1 MSAGPSAVVTLG
13 ETMALMKA
21 ATPGPLAFTESLRL
35 GIGGA
40 ESNVAI
46 ALRRL
51 GTPVTWVG
59 RVGADSL
66 GDLVLRELMAEG
78 LDVESGR
85 DPDAAT
91 GLMIKERRTNETAK
105 VWYYRSGSAGSTL
118 APEHVPERKIAD
130 ARLLHVTGITPAL
143 SQSAAAAVQFAI
155 DCAKSAGTLVS
166 FDVNYRAALW
176 PKPAAA
182 AAFEALVR
190 QSDVVFAGDDEA
202 AIVVGEAA
210 EPLELAHR
218 LAALGPAQVV
228 IKLGAQG
235 CVALVDGEEHQQDA
249 VPVLAVDT
257 VGAGDAFVGG
267 YLAEL
272 LDGQPVRERLL
283 TAVRTGAYACL
294 VSGDWEGMPRRSEL
308 GLLGVAEPVSR

>member
-1 MSAGPSAVVTLG
+1 MSAAPSAVVTLG

-21 ATPGPLAFTESLRL
+21 STPGPLAFTESLRL
-35 GIGGA
+35 GVGGA

-78 LDVESGR
+78 LDVECGR
-85 DPDAAT
+85 DPDAPT

-105 VWYYRSGSAGSTL
+105 VWYYRSRSAGTTL
-118 APEHVPERKIAD
+118 APEHVPDRKIAA

-143 SQSAAAAVQFAI
+143 SESAAAAVQFAI
-155 DCAKSAGTLVS
+155 DCAKRAGTMVS
-166 FDVNYRAALW
+166 FDLNYRAALW

-182 AAFEALVR
+182 AAFEALIR

-210 EPLELAHR
+210 DPLDLARR

-235 CVALVDGEEHQQDA
+235 CVALVDGGEYQLDA
-249 VPVLAVDT
+249 VPVRAVDT

-272 LDGQPVRERLL
+272 LDGKPVRERLL